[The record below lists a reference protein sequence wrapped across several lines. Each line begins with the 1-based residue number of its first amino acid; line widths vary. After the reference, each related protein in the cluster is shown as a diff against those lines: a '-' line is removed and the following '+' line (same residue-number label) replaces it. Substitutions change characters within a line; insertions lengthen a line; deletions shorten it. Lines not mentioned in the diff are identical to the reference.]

1 MLDRPRQRSA
11 KAPLHPE
18 TGLANATVQQRV
30 VAVRSFYE
38 YLGEDGLRERNPV
51 RRG

>member
-1 MLDRPRQRSA
+1 MLERPCQRSA

-18 TGLANATVQQRV
+18 MGLANATVEQRL

-38 YLGEDGLRERNPV
+38 YLVEDG
-51 RRG
+51 RRLP